1 MLNHS
6 FFRHVFFPKPVAAV
20 AGLSTA
26 SSVAA
31 VSSAWTITVPGSTD
45 ASDWRTKG
53 PAPQGS
59 PRNPPGGSPRG
70 SPRALGKWSTTVI
83 KIGSLA
89 SFGWLWLILLA
100 QKMRSFYVFLILLA
114 LVFMLFLQMS
124 INFLAEALILQPWW
138 SWWLDLKIG
147 DFNYAFRFTKDV
159 CEKISCSSKSRD
171 WTLRNNWA
179 SYGFIWVKY
188 LRPDDPQFCHFGF

>member
-59 PRNPPGGSPRG
+59 PRDPPGGSPRG
-70 SPRALGKWSTTVI
+70 SPRALGKKSTTVI

-89 SFGWLWLILLA
+89 SFGWLCWFCWLRRWG
-100 QKMRSFYVFLILLA
+100 RS
-114 LVFMLFLQMS
+114 MS
-124 INFLAEALILQPWW
+124 FW
-138 SWWLDLKIG
+138 SFWLWS
-147 DFNYAFRFTKDV
+147 
-159 CEKISCSSKSRD
+159 SCSSFR
-171 WTLRNNWA
+171 WA
-179 SYGFIWVKY
+179 STSWQRPWSCSRGDHDGWISRLVISIMHFDSTKMCVKKYHAAAKVGIELCVTTGHHMDSYGSNI
-188 LRPDDPQFCHFGF
+188 